1 MKKLSVITALFCIAA
16 GFAFSFHVIRLE
28 KGMAVIAKDHLTL
41 RETWV
46 DAGKFD
52 PKMLVTASPRVRN
65 YLLQV
70 YGAEMLSELK
80 KGTEKSAGSVKK
92 TLREK
97 EQSFH
102 EWVSEKLK

>member
-1 MKKLSVITALFCIAA
+1 MITAIFCLGAA
-16 GFAFSFHVIRLE
+16 FALSFHVIRLE

-52 PKMLVTASPRVRN
+52 PKMLLTASPRVRN
-65 YLLQV
+65 YLLYEV

-80 KGTEKSAGSVKK
+80 KGTDASADSVKK
-92 TLREK
+92 TIREK
-97 EQSFH
+97 EQRFH
-102 EWVSEKLK
+102 EWISEKLK